1 MSLTFGGSYRS
12 PSANKA
18 VSTQSSV
25 DFIQKVCHRQPTYLL
40 LVGDFNYND
49 INRETFTVSESSP
62 TLQPSEEFL
71 EVLSTCMLYLNKYD
85 WGIWW
90 KAEPVYQ

>member
-1 MSLTFGGSYRS
+1 LTDIFLPKNVSLTFGGSYRN

-18 VSTQSSV
+18 VSTKSSV

-49 INRETFTVSESSP
+49 SNWETFTVSESSP
-62 TLQPSEEFL
+62 TPQPSEKF
-71 EVLSTCMLYLNKYD
+71 
-85 WGIWW
+85 
-90 KAEPVYQ
+90 